1 MQHPRPP
8 SKGKQMK
15 ERFMI
20 ITYVLTRNGSYDEL
34 TDFKNRV
41 SPRNLQQASVILDL
55 KDQKVIKN
63 SLQKKYDF
71 LEVLTIYRNEIGAQ
85 LDPYIAHLGLEFGSD
100 AVVSTEVIEA

>member
-1 MQHPRPP
+1 
-8 SKGKQMK
+8 MK

-20 ITYVLTRNGSYDEL
+20 VTYVLTRNGSYDEL

-55 KDQKVIKN
+55 KDQKVVKN

-71 LEVLTIYRNEIGAQ
+71 VEVLTTYRNEIGAQ
-85 LDPYIAHLGLEFGSD
+85 LDPYIEHLGLFPTE
-100 AVVSTEVIEA
+100 STEEVVEAEVVEV

>member
-1 MQHPRPP
+1 
-8 SKGKQMK
+8 MK

-71 LEVLTIYRNEIGAQ
+71 VEVLTIYRDQIGAQ
-85 LDPYIAHLGLEFGSD
+85 LDPYIEHLGLFVEEPE
-100 AVVSTEVIEA
+100 VVEAETVEA

>member
-8 SKGKQMK
+8 SKGNTMK

-20 ITYVLTRNGSYDEL
+20 VTYVLTRNGSYDEL

-41 SPRNLQQASVILDL
+41 SPRNLQQANVILDL
-55 KDQKVIKN
+55 KDQKVVKN
-63 SLQKKYDF
+63 SLNKKHDF
-71 LEVLTIYRNEIGAQ
+71 VEILTMYRQEIGTQ

-100 AVVSTEVIEA
+100 AVEA